1 MRYFRKNQFLYW
13 KWARKGAWGR
23 GWVFFKN
30 PGHFWVFMMNK
41 RHATCKKK
49 TNELFLRNQRKGLMD
64 ERKNERTD
72 GQDWNYR
79 TLLLKGG
86 SNELK
91 SEPGD
96 EVDFFQNFGSVA
108 KLTLLMSN
116 FPLLGY
122 ILWVTFV
129 IFPILFINEQTM
141 VRLRVR
147 LACCFFK
154 WPLLDPC
161 FSRKVL

>member
-41 RHATCKKK
+41 HHATYKKK
-49 TNELFLRNQRKGLMD
+49 LMNCSWEINVRD
-64 ERKNERTD
+64 EWTNERTD

-147 LACCFFK
+147 LACCIFK

-161 FSRKVL
+161 FNRKVL